1 MDKNDQFGIFNI
13 LIVLS
18 LICFI
23 GNYFSDDYNSGVS
36 CERIPENIRKKH
48 YVHVVRNNKEK
59 CVKLSE
65 KELLQFNIE
74 ELEQQK
80 DVLFDKYCNAINYNN
95 KECKIRKEI
104 NNFIQ
109 NSLDKTSLSE

>member
-36 CERIPENIRKKH
+36 CERIPENIRKKQ
-48 YVHVVRNNKEK
+48 YVHVIRNNKEK

-65 KELLQFNIE
+65 KELLQFKIE

-80 DVLFDKYCNAINYNN
+80 DVLFDKYCNAINYNTR
-95 KECKIRKEI
+95 ECKIQKEI
-104 NNFIQ
+104 NKLIQ
-109 NSLDKTSLSE
+109 NSFDKTSLSE